1 MYILWLNPNSSYKS
15 CLYTSLKNKDE
26 IQYNGKKK
34 NKLKYKYNAVTAC
47 LFSLSVQTGLQSNSC
62 SMK

>member
-34 NKLKYKYNAVTAC
+34 NKLKLQVQCSNCLSLLFVCSNRVAVK
-47 LFSLSVQTGLQSNSC
+47 F
-62 SMK
+62 M